1 MTSAH
6 SLSTSL
12 RLNLAFQCN
21 SFCISDE
28 DSVGVVTYK
37 ELMKT
42 YADKATYA
50 LQVIAENEGVWD
62 IFITKYLE
70 VFDTL
75 LFIEIQQT

>member
-1 MTSAH
+1 MLLGICFTVV
-6 SLSTSL
+6 LSVSITL
-12 RLNLAFQCN
+12 LNLAFQCN
-21 SFCISDE
+21 SCCILDE

-50 LQVIAENEGVWD
+50 LQVIAEKEGVWD

-70 VFDTL
+70 V
-75 LFIEIQQT
+75 I